1 MVLTASTLFI
11 TRHHVFVVP
20 PLSAFSIPIGIIF
33 VDGIELFKLR
43 CFILLDIG
51 NEASHLPRRMA
62 RSGLLHNCYAK
73 PPAVGAA
80 VYTSSGPILGHSARN
95 RTAVS
100 EYLGIP
106 YAAPPVGRLRFA
118 PPEKYSSSTP
128 FNAASFVSDSRQ
140 STLDGLHS

>member
-11 TRHHVFVVP
+11 TRHHVFLVP

-43 CFILLDIG
+43 CFIWLDIG
-51 NEASHLPRRMA
+51 MKLPISLA
-62 RSGLLHNCYAK
+62 AWFVLPSCTIAYAK
-73 PPAVGAA
+73 PPAFGAA

-100 EYLGIP
+100 GYLGIP
-106 YAAPPVGRLRFA
+106 YAAPPVGQLRFA